1 MNQNG
6 ASSDASYDAPAQ
18 QQIGHVNWPEVD
30 VAIRSLDEFKAFI
43 EANREVLLSEEAHED
58 LGRQIR
64 HLGCREPL
72 TGREIAPFE
81 ISNDGGLREGLAFN
95 AISSRVRA
103 VMLCMEDVI
112 NRQQLTSP
120 RIYAAEGLTAFAMRM
135 RGLYPRFLGSEFTF
149 DQTRKE
155 WMYPIPL
162 EDLQNLSLPDGAFD
176 IVSTNEVLEHVPSID
191 SALEEIARVL
201 RSGGWHIGTVPFH
214 YLYDKGELRATLDG
228 DGNVVHLL
236 EPQYHG
242 DPMNEGGVLVFEIP
256 AWDIIERAHRAGFK
270 DAFMRF
276 VVSERH
282 GAVAEHIGGILVL
295 CCEK

>member
-1 MNQNG
+1 
-6 ASSDASYDAPAQ
+6 
-18 QQIGHVNWPEVD
+18 
-30 VAIRSLDEFKAFI
+30 
-43 EANREVLLSEEAHED
+43 
-58 LGRQIR
+58 
-64 HLGCREPL
+64 
-72 TGREIAPFE
+72 
-81 ISNDGGLREGLAFN
+81 
-95 AISSRVRA
+95 
-103 VMLCMEDVI
+103 MLCMEDVI
-112 NRQQLTSP
+112 NGQQLASP

-149 DQTRKE
+149 DQVRKE

-201 RSGGWHIGTVPFH
+201 RPGGWHIGTVPF
-214 YLYDKGELRATLDG
+214 YYFYENGERRAILDG
-228 DGNVVHLL
+228 DGNIVHLL

-276 VVSERH
+276 VVSARH

>member
-1 MNQNG
+1 MQPSPVIE
-6 ASSDASYDAPAQ
+6 ASKQ
-18 QQIGHVNWPEVD
+18 LNWPEVD
-30 VAIRSLDEFKAFI
+30 VAIRSLDEFRAFL
-43 EANREVLLSEEAHED
+43 EANREVLLNEKAHEE
-58 LGRQIR
+58 LGHQIR
-64 HLGCREPL
+64 QTGCREPL

-81 ISNDGGLREGLAFN
+81 MSNDGGLREGLAFN

-112 NRQQLTSP
+112 NRQQLASP

-149 DQTRKE
+149 DQVRKE

-201 RSGGWHIGTVPFH
+201 RPGGWHIGTVPF
-214 YLYDKGELRATLDG
+214 YYFYEKGERRAILDG
-228 DGNVVHLL
+228 YGDIVHLL

-276 VVSERH
+276 VVSARH
-282 GAVAEHIGGILVL
+282 GAAAEHIGGIPVL